1 MALAPRPLATT
12 VLICRMVAVILQA
25 TALMYVELAGNLW
38 FSVFMYVYMCYYTT
52 SLTSS
57 SYLFNQHH
65 FTYACRFLK
74 AVLAT
79 ELPLNAARLIYDAA
93 QVFFQKPLPALRW
106 EMMGL
111 VAADWV
117 RTYSSIS
124 FRACATIS
132 VYLRV
137 HACIAGD
144 DAPPFRCWIELP
156 SCGGFRREEHE
167 ALRVATA
174 RDVRTVQGRRR
185 AYLTGVGFHCPGRLR
200 YAPSTKDLGSRRR
213 RRSRCMMGGQLVPK
227 DGR

>member
-38 FSVFMYVYMCYYTT
+38 FSVFI
-52 SLTSS
+52 
-57 SYLFNQHH
+57 
-65 FTYACRFLK
+65 FLK

-117 RTYSSIS
+117 MMLLLFAAGSSS
-124 FRACATIS
+124 LAVEDFVEKNMRRCALLQPGTCERYKAAGVLTLLAWAFTVPVAC
-132 VYLRV
+132 VMLRLQKIWDQDV
-137 HACIAGD
+137 AAAA
-144 DAPPFRCWIELP
+144 DA
-156 SCGGFRREEHE
+156 
-167 ALRVATA
+167 
-174 RDVRTVQGRRR
+174 
-185 AYLTGVGFHCPGRLR
+185 
-200 YAPSTKDLGSRRR
+200 
-213 RRSRCMMGGQLVPK
+213 
-227 DGR
+227 